1 MIGMRGTEI
10 ASYNVGKVVCSIVR
24 TILRTP
30 TIADDNR
37 FPYFVC
43 VVADFL
49 ESICQIRT
57 FQSIDT
63 SQIEVGTRSHTTISG
78 IGMVVGHSDCVT
90 IDNDT

>member
-10 ASYNVGKVVCSIVR
+10 ASYNVGKVVCSVVR
-24 TILRTP
+24 TVLRAP

-37 FPYFVC
+37 FTLSIC

-49 ESICQIRT
+49 ESISQIRT

-63 SQIEVGTRSHTTISG
+63 SQIEVGARSHTTISG
-78 IGMVVGHSDCVT
+78 IGMVVGYCDCVAF
-90 IDNDT
+90 DNDT